1 MKTFGTEGPVSPEK
15 NYIVS
20 RTAEL
25 TDFIDRI
32 KQGKYLVIFA
42 PRQTGKTTFFQF
54 ALDMLVAEDPTYF
67 PIELNFE
74 AYVDVDPVD
83 FYRSLAEDIREGI
96 AHNFQKR
103 GSTPIEALVSFLD
116 TAEITDHLSMLR
128 FFQHLSNLLGNQK
141 FVVVIDEFDGIPK
154 TAVRGFLH
162 SLRRIYL
169 TRSASQCPHSVGIVG
184 VKSIAQLDYDRSVS
198 PFNIHDEFAV
208 SNFTLEQVR
217 ELLGQYTDE
226 VGQAFAPEVIESL
239 HKQTAG
245 QPFLVNRFAQILT
258 AELEIPKTEPITS
271 RHFSNAHTR
280 LLREQNRNIQ
290 HLLTNIRRD
299 PRFETL
305 LMQITSYDKGVD
317 FNLDNEI
324 ISELVTYGVIAED
337 TGGMCKIVN
346 PIYQFRIMRA
356 FKTPVNGLEREYFPE
371 DTRAGFRDYLTP
383 DGHIQMQSLLD
394 NFKDF
399 IARAGFRILQIP
411 DTPHEYVRQY
421 LLFTYLDQF
430 VRLVGGN
437 MYLEVQTG
445 RGRIDL
451 LILHNTRKYVVETKI
466 WEGDLLYEA
475 GKAQLAKYLSIENA
489 NEGYYVVFDHRKNPE
504 PQVETQTLQDLTIRS
519 YVIPVRTRTSFSFCY
534 TDVDTIHYYSLK
546 NIRSL

>member
-1 MKTFGTEGPVSPEK
+1 MRTFGTEGPVSPEK
-15 NYIVS
+15 NYVVS

-54 ALDMLVAEDPTYF
+54 ALDMLVAEDPTYV

-83 FYRSLAEDIREGI
+83 FYRSLVEDIRERMS
-96 AHNFQKR
+96 HNFQKR
-103 GSTPIEALVSFLD
+103 GTTSTEALMSFLD

-128 FFQHLSNLLGNQK
+128 FFQHLSNVLGNQK

-169 TRSASQCPHSVGIVG
+169 TRSTSQCPHSVGIVG

-208 SNFTLEQVR
+208 TNFTLEQVR

-226 VGQAFAPEVIESL
+226 VGQAFAPEVIENL

-258 AELEIPKTEPITS
+258 TELEIPKTEPITMA
-271 RHFSNAHTR
+271 HFSNAHTR

-299 PRFETL
+299 PRFERI
-305 LMQITSYDKGVD
+305 LMEITSYDKGVA
-317 FNLDNEI
+317 FNLDTEV
-324 ISELVTYGVIAED
+324 ISELVTYGVIEED

-356 FKTPVNGLEREYFPE
+356 FKQPINGLEREYLPE

-383 DGHIQMQSLLD
+383 DGHIHMQALLD

-411 DTPHEYVRQY
+411 DTPHEYVGQY
-421 LLFTYLDQF
+421 LLFAYLDQF
-430 VRLVGGN
+430 VHIVGGN

-445 RGRIDL
+445 RGRMDL
-451 LILHNTRKYVVETKI
+451 LILHNTRKYIVETKI

-475 GKAQLAKYLSIENA
+475 GKEQLAKYLSIEDV

-504 PQVETQTLQDLTIRS
+504 PRVETQTLHDLTIRS
-519 YVIPVRTRTSFSFCY
+519 YVIPVVQERPSAPT
-534 TDVDTIHYYSLK
+534 TINSK
-546 NIRSL
+546 GT

>member
-15 NYIVS
+15 NYVVS

-74 AYVDVDPVD
+74 AYEGVDPGD
-83 FYRSLAEDIREGI
+83 FYANFTEDIREQVVY
-96 AHNFQKR
+96 NFQKR
-103 GSTPIEALVSFLD
+103 GNTPPEAFMEFLN
-116 TAEITDHLSMLR
+116 TTEITDHLSMLR
-128 FFQHLSNLLGNQK
+128 FFRHLSNLLGNQK

-169 TRSASQCPHSVGIVG
+169 TRSVPQCPHSVGIVG
-184 VKSIAQLDYDRSVS
+184 IKSIAQLDYDRSVS

-208 SNFTLEQVR
+208 SNFTLEQVH
-217 ELLGQYTDE
+217 ELLGQYTGE

-258 AELEIPKTEPITS
+258 TELEIPKTDPITMA
-271 RHFSNAHTR
+271 HFANAHTR

-299 PRFETL
+299 PRFEPI
-305 LMQITSYDKGVD
+305 LMQITSYDKGVN
-317 FNLDNEI
+317 FNLDHEA

-346 PIYQFRIMRA
+346 PIYQFRIMQA
-356 FKTPVNGLEREYFPE
+356 FKQPINGLEREYLPE

-383 DGHIQMQSLLD
+383 DGHIHMQALLD

-411 DTPHEYVRQY
+411 DTPHEYVGQY
-421 LLFTYLDQF
+421 LLFAYLDQF

-437 MYLEVQTG
+437 MYLEVQAG
-445 RGRIDL
+445 RGRMDI

-475 GKAQLAKYLSIENA
+475 GKRQLAKYLSIENA

-504 PQVETQTLQDLTIRS
+504 PQVETQTLQNLTIRS
-519 YVIPVRTRTSFSFCY
+519 YVIPVVQERPSAPAAQ
-534 TDVDTIHYYSLK
+534 I
-546 NIRSL
+546 

>member
-15 NYIVS
+15 NYVVS

-54 ALDMLVAEDPTYF
+54 ALDMLVAEDLTYF

-74 AYVDVDPVD
+74 AYEGVDSVD
-83 FYRSLAEDIREGI
+83 FYRNLAEDIRDRIE
-96 AHNFQKR
+96 HNFQKHR
-103 GSTPIEALVSFLD
+103 STPIKVLKEFLD

-128 FFQHLSNLLGNQK
+128 FFEHLSNLLGNRK
-141 FVVVIDEFDGIPK
+141 FVVVIDEFDGIPQ

-169 TRSASQCPHSVGIVG
+169 TRNGPQCPHSVGIVG
-184 VKSIAQLDYDRSVS
+184 IKSIAQLDYDRSVS

-208 SNFTLEQVR
+208 SNFTREQVH
-217 ELLGQYTDE
+217 ELLGQYTEE

-239 HKQTAG
+239 HKQTGG

-258 AELEIPKTEPITS
+258 VELEIPKTEPITMA
-271 RHFSNAHTR
+271 HFSSAHTR

-299 PRFETL
+299 PRFERV
-305 LMQITSYDKGVD
+305 LMQIASYDEGVA
-317 FNLDNEI
+317 FNLDNDV
-324 ISELVTYGVIAED
+324 ISELVTYGVIEED
-337 TGGMCKIVN
+337 TGGVCKIVN
-346 PIYQFRIMRA
+346 PIYQFRIMQA
-356 FKTPVNGLEREYFPE
+356 FKQPINGLEREYLPE
-371 DTRAGFRDYLTP
+371 DTRAGFRDYLAP
-383 DGHIQMQSLLD
+383 DGHIHMRSLLD

-399 IARAGFRILQIP
+399 IARAGFKILQIP
-411 DTPHEYVRQY
+411 DTPHEYIGQY
-421 LLFTYLDQF
+421 LLFAYLDQF
-430 VRLVGGN
+430 VRIIGGN
-437 MYLEVQTG
+437 MYLEVRTG
-445 RGRIDL
+445 RGRMDL
-451 LILHNTRKYVVETKI
+451 LILHNARKYVVETKI

-475 GKAQLAKYLSIENA
+475 GKQQLAKYLSIENA

-504 PQVETQTLQDLTIRS
+504 PRLETQTLQDMTIRS
-519 YVIPVRTRTSFSFCY
+519 YVIPVVQERPSDPAIRT
-534 TDVDTIHYYSLK
+534 
-546 NIRSL
+546 

>member
-15 NYIVS
+15 NHIVS

-42 PRQTGKTTFFQF
+42 PRQTGKTTFFQA
-54 ALDMLVAEDPTYF
+54 ALNTLAAEEPIYF
-67 PIELNFE
+67 PISLNFE
-74 AYVDVDPVD
+74 TYEDCSPSD
-83 FYRSLAEDIREGI
+83 FYENLTEDIREAVENI
-96 AHNFQKR
+96 FQTR
-103 GSTPIEALVSFLD
+103 GEAPPVALTQFLEN
-116 TAEITDHLSMLR
+116 TQITNHLSLRR
-128 FFQHLSNLLGNQK
+128 FFRQFVGLLENRRIV
-141 FVVVIDEFDGIPK
+141 FIIDEFDGIPQE
-154 TAVRGFLH
+154 AVKGFLH
-162 SLRRIYL
+162 SLRHIYL
-169 TRSASQCPHSVGIVG
+169 LKVPLRCPYSLGIVG

-198 PFNIHDEFAV
+198 PFNIHDEFAL

-258 AELEIPKTEPITS
+258 AELEIPKTDPITL
-271 RHFSNAHTR
+271 RHFSSAHTR

-299 PRFETL
+299 PRFERI
-305 LMQITSYDKGVD
+305 LMEITSYDKGVD
-317 FNLDNEI
+317 FNLDTEI
-324 ISELVTYGVIAED
+324 ISELVTYGVIEED
-337 TGGMCKIVN
+337 TNGMCKIVN

-356 FKTPVNGLEREYFPE
+356 FKRPVNGLEQEYFPE

-383 DGHIQMQSLLD
+383 DGHIHMQLLLD

-411 DTPHEYVRQY
+411 DTPHEYVGQY
-421 LLFTYLDQF
+421 LLFAYLDQF

-445 RGRIDL
+445 RGRMDL
-451 LILHNTRKYVVETKI
+451 LILHNARKYVVETKI

-475 GKAQLAKYLSIENA
+475 GKAQLAKYLGIENA

-504 PQVETQTLQDLTIRS
+504 PRVETQTLQDLTIRS
-519 YVIPVRTRTSFSFCY
+519 YVIPVVQERPSDSAAQ
-534 TDVDTIHYYSLK
+534 I
-546 NIRSL
+546 

>member
-1 MKTFGTEGPVSPEK
+1 MKTFGTEGPVSPER
-15 NYIVS
+15 NYVVS

-54 ALDMLVAEDPTYF
+54 ALDMLVAENPTYF

-74 AYVDVDPVD
+74 AYEGVDPGD
-83 FYRSLAEDIREGI
+83 FYANFTEDIREQVVY
-96 AHNFQKR
+96 NFQKR
-103 GSTPIEALVSFLD
+103 GNTPPEAFMEFLN
-116 TAEITDHLSMLR
+116 TTEIADHLSMLR

-169 TRSASQCPHSVGIVG
+169 TRSVPQCPHSVGIVG
-184 VKSIAQLDYDRSVS
+184 IKSIAQLDYDRSVS

-258 AELEIPKTEPITS
+258 TELDIPKTDTITMA
-271 RHFSNAHTR
+271 HFSNAHTR

-299 PRFETL
+299 PRFETI
-305 LMQITSYDKGVD
+305 LMQIASYDEGVA

-337 TGGMCKIVN
+337 TDGMCRVVN

-356 FKTPVNGLEREYFPE
+356 FKQPVNGLEREYLPE

-383 DGHIQMQSLLD
+383 DGHIHMQALLD

-411 DTPHEYVRQY
+411 DTPHEYVGQY
-421 LLFTYLDQF
+421 LLFAYLDQF

-445 RGRIDL
+445 RGRMDL

-475 GKAQLAKYLSIENA
+475 GKKQLAKYLSIENA

-519 YVIPVRTRTSFSFCY
+519 YVIPVVQERPSTP
-534 TDVDTIHYYSLK
+534 VG
-546 NIRSL
+546 

>member
-20 RTAEL
+20 RAAEL
-25 TDFIDRI
+25 ADFIDRI

-83 FYRSLAEDIREGI
+83 FYRSLVEDIREGM
-96 AHNFQKR
+96 AYNFQKH
-103 GSTPIEALVSFLD
+103 GSTPTEALVSFLD

-128 FFQHLSNLLGNQK
+128 FFQHLANLLCNQK

-198 PFNIHDEFAV
+198 PFNIHDEFAL
-208 SNFTLEQVR
+208 SNFTPEQVR

-239 HKQTAG
+239 HKHTAG
-245 QPFLVNRFAQILT
+245 QPFLVNRFAQMLT

-271 RHFSNAHTR
+271 QHFSNAHTR

-299 PRFETL
+299 PRFETI

-337 TGGMCKIVN
+337 TGGMCRIVN

-356 FKTPVNGLEREYFPE
+356 FKRPVNGLEREYLPE

-383 DGHIQMQSLLD
+383 DGHIHMQALLD

-411 DTPHEYVRQY
+411 DTPHEYVGQY
-421 LLFTYLDQF
+421 LLFAYLDQF

-445 RGRIDL
+445 RGRMDL
-451 LILHNTRKYVVETKI
+451 LILHNARKYIVETKI

-475 GKAQLAKYLSIENA
+475 GKEQLAKYLSIENA

-504 PQVETQTLQDLTIRS
+504 PRVETQTLRDLTIWS
-519 YVIPVRTRTSFSFCY
+519 YVIPVVQERPSAPAAHIF
-534 TDVDTIHYYSLK
+534 VA
-546 NIRSL
+546 

>member
-1 MKTFGTEGPVSPEK
+1 MKTFGTEGPVSPKK

-25 TDFIDRI
+25 TDFIYRI

-42 PRQTGKTTFFQF
+42 PRQTGKTTFFQL

-74 AYVDVDPVD
+74 AYVDVEPAD
-83 FYRSLAEDIREGI
+83 FYRNLVEDIREGI
-96 AHNFQKR
+96 VHNFQKR
-103 GSTPIEALVSFLD
+103 GSTPTKALVSFLD

-128 FFQHLSNLLGNQK
+128 FFQHLASLLGNQK
-141 FVVVIDEFDGIPK
+141 FVVIIDEFDGIPK

-169 TRSASQCPHSVGIVG
+169 TRSAPQCPHSVGIVG

-198 PFNIHDEFAV
+198 PFNIHDEFALP
-208 SNFTLEQVR
+208 NFTLEQVR

-226 VGQAFAPEVIESL
+226 VGQVFAPEVIESL
-239 HKQTAG
+239 HKQTGG
-245 QPFLVNRFAQILT
+245 QPFLVNRCAQILT
-258 AELEIPKTEPITS
+258 AELEIPKIDPIVME
-271 RHFSNAHTR
+271 HFSRAHAR

-299 PRFETL
+299 RRFERI
-305 LMQITSYDKGVD
+305 LMEIASYDKGVA
-317 FNLDNEI
+317 FNLDNEA
-324 ISELVTYGVIAED
+324 ISELVTYGVIEED
-337 TGGMCKIVN
+337 TGGICKIVN
-346 PIYQFRIMRA
+346 PVYQFRIMQA
-356 FKTPVNGLEREYFPE
+356 FKQPINGLEREYFPE

-383 DGHIQMQSLLD
+383 DGHIHMQSLLD
-394 NFKDF
+394 NFKNF
-399 IARAGFRILQIP
+399 IARAGFKILQIP
-411 DTPHEYVRQY
+411 DTPYEYVGQY
-421 LLFTYLDQF
+421 LLFAYLDQF
-430 VRLVGGN
+430 VRLVSGN

-475 GKAQLAKYLSIENA
+475 GKQQLAKYLIIENV

-504 PQVETQTLQDLTIRS
+504 PRVETQTLQDLTIRS
-519 YVIPVRTRTSFSFCY
+519 YVIPVVQERPSA
-534 TDVDTIHYYSLK
+534 
-546 NIRSL
+546 

>member
-1 MKTFGTEGPVSPEK
+1 MKTFGTEGPVSPER
-15 NYIVS
+15 NYVVS

-54 ALDMLVAEDPTYF
+54 ALDMLVAENPTYF

-74 AYVDVDPVD
+74 AYEGVDPGD
-83 FYRSLAEDIREGI
+83 FYANFTEDIREQVVY
-96 AHNFQKR
+96 NFQKR
-103 GSTPIEALVSFLD
+103 GNTPPEAFMEFLN
-116 TAEITDHLSMLR
+116 TTEIADHLSMLR

-169 TRSASQCPHSVGIVG
+169 TRSVPQCPHSVGIVG
-184 VKSIAQLDYDRSVS
+184 IKSIAQLDYDRSVS

-258 AELEIPKTEPITS
+258 TELDIPKTDTITMA
-271 RHFSNAHTR
+271 HFSNAHTR

-299 PRFETL
+299 PRFETI
-305 LMQITSYDKGVD
+305 LMQIASYDEGVA

-337 TGGMCKIVN
+337 TDGMCRVVN

-356 FKTPVNGLEREYFPE
+356 FKQPVNGLEREYLPE

-383 DGHIQMQSLLD
+383 DGHIHMQALLD

-411 DTPHEYVRQY
+411 DTPHEYVGQY
-421 LLFTYLDQF
+421 LLFAYLDQF

-445 RGRIDL
+445 RGRMDL

-475 GKAQLAKYLSIENA
+475 GKKQLAKYLSIENA

-504 PQVETQTLQDLTIRS
+504 PQVETQTLQELTIRS
-519 YVIPVRTRTSFSFCY
+519 YVIPIVQERPSASTTRNSKGKITS
-534 TDVDTIHYYSLK
+534 
-546 NIRSL
+546 

>member
-15 NYIVS
+15 NYVVS

-54 ALDMLVAEDPTYF
+54 ALDMLVAEDLTYF

-74 AYVDVDPVD
+74 AYEGVDSVD
-83 FYRSLAEDIREGI
+83 FYRNLAEDIRDRIE
-96 AHNFQKR
+96 HNFQKHR
-103 GSTPIEALVSFLD
+103 STPIKVLKEFLD

-128 FFQHLSNLLGNQK
+128 FFEHLSNLLGNRK
-141 FVVVIDEFDGIPK
+141 FVVVIDEFDGIPQ

-169 TRSASQCPHSVGIVG
+169 TRNGPQCPHSVGIVG
-184 VKSIAQLDYDRSVS
+184 IKSIAQLDYDRSVS

-208 SNFTLEQVR
+208 SNFTREQVH
-217 ELLGQYTDE
+217 ELLGQYTEE

-239 HKQTAG
+239 HKQTGG

-258 AELEIPKTEPITS
+258 VELEIPKTEPITMA
-271 RHFSNAHTR
+271 HFSSAHTR

-299 PRFETL
+299 PRFERV
-305 LMQITSYDKGVD
+305 LMQIASYDEGVT
-317 FNLDNEI
+317 FNLDNDV
-324 ISELVTYGVIAED
+324 ISELVTYGVIEED
-337 TGGMCKIVN
+337 TGGVCKIVN
-346 PIYQFRIMRA
+346 PIYQFRIMQA
-356 FKTPVNGLEREYFPE
+356 FKQPINGLEREYLPE
-371 DTRAGFRDYLTP
+371 DTRAGFRDYLAP
-383 DGHIQMQSLLD
+383 DGHIHMRSLLD

-399 IARAGFRILQIP
+399 IARAGFKILQIP
-411 DTPHEYVRQY
+411 DTPHEYIGQY
-421 LLFTYLDQF
+421 LLFAYLDQF
-430 VRLVGGN
+430 VRIIGGN
-437 MYLEVQTG
+437 MYLEVRTG
-445 RGRIDL
+445 RGRMDL
-451 LILHNTRKYVVETKI
+451 LILHNARKYVVETKI

-475 GKAQLAKYLSIENA
+475 GKQQLAKYLSIENA

-504 PQVETQTLQDLTIRS
+504 PRLETQTLQDMTIRS
-519 YVIPVRTRTSFSFCY
+519 YVIPVVQERPSDPAIRT
-534 TDVDTIHYYSLK
+534 
-546 NIRSL
+546 

>member
-1 MKTFGTEGPVSPEK
+1 MKTFGTEGPVFPEK

-25 TDFIDRI
+25 TDFVDRI

-54 ALDMLVAEDPTYF
+54 ALDMLVDEDPTYF

-74 AYVDVDPVD
+74 AYVDVDPTD
-83 FYRSLAEDIREGI
+83 FYRSLAEDIRE
-96 AHNFQKR
+96 AMVHNPQKR
-103 GSTPIEALVSFLD
+103 GSAPTEALVSFLD

-128 FFQHLSNLLGNQK
+128 FFQHLANLLWNQK

-169 TRSASQCPHSVGIVG
+169 TRSAQQCPHSVGIVG
-184 VKSIAQLDYDRSVS
+184 VKSIEQLDYDCSVS

-217 ELLGQYTDE
+217 ELLAQYTDE

-245 QPFLVNRFAQILT
+245 QPFLVNRCAQILT
-258 AELEIPKTEPITS
+258 TELEIPKTESITMA
-271 RHFSNAHTR
+271 HFSNAHTQ
-280 LLREQNRNIQ
+280 LLRQQNRNIQ

-299 PRFETL
+299 PRFEKI

-317 FNLDNEI
+317 FNLDDEV
-324 ISELVTYGVIAED
+324 ISELVTYGVIEED
-337 TGGMCKIVN
+337 TGGMCKIVS

-356 FKTPVNGLEREYFPE
+356 FKRSVNGLERDYLPE
-371 DTRAGFRDYLTP
+371 DTRAGFQDYLTP
-383 DGHIQMQSLLD
+383 DGHVQMQALLD

-411 DTPHEYVRQY
+411 DTPHEYVGQS
-421 LLFTYLDQF
+421 LLFAYLDQF
-430 VRLVGGN
+430 VRLVGGH

-445 RGRIDL
+445 RGRMDM
-451 LILHNTRKYVVETKI
+451 LILHNARKYVVETKI

-475 GKAQLAKYLSIENA
+475 GKTQLAKYLTIENV

-519 YVIPVRTRTSFSFCY
+519 YVIPVIQERPSATAARIF
-534 TDVDTIHYYSLK
+534 VA
-546 NIRSL
+546 

>member
-74 AYVDVDPVD
+74 AYVDVDSVD
-83 FYRSLAEDIREGI
+83 FYTNLAEDIRGRI

-103 GSTPIEALVSFLD
+103 GSTPPEAFIEFLNA
-116 TAEITDHLSMLR
+116 AEITDHLSMLR
-128 FFQHLSNLLGNQK
+128 FFQHLSNLLGKQK

-169 TRSASQCPHSVGIVG
+169 TRSAPQSPHSVGIVG

-198 PFNIHDEFAV
+198 PFNIHDEFAL

-226 VGQAFAPEVIESL
+226 VGQAFTPEVIESL

-258 AELEIPKTEPITS
+258 TELEIPKTEPITLG
-271 RHFSNAHTR
+271 HFSSAHTR

-299 PRFETL
+299 PRFERI

-317 FNLDNEI
+317 FNLDTEI
-324 ISELVTYGVIAED
+324 ISELVTYGVIEED
-337 TGGMCKIVN
+337 TDGMCKIVN

-356 FKTPVNGLEREYFPE
+356 FKRPVNGLERDYFPE

-383 DGHIQMQSLLD
+383 DGHLQMQSLLD

-411 DTPHEYVRQY
+411 DTPHEYVGQY
-421 LLFTYLDQF
+421 LLFAYLDQF

-445 RGRIDL
+445 RGRMDL
-451 LILHNTRKYVVETKI
+451 LILHNARKYVVETKI

-475 GKAQLAKYLSIENA
+475 GKAQLAKYLGIENA

-504 PQVETQTLQDLTIRS
+504 PRVETQTLQDLTIRS
-519 YVIPVRTRTSFSFCY
+519 YVIPVVQERPSDSAAQ
-534 TDVDTIHYYSLK
+534 I
-546 NIRSL
+546 

>member
-1 MKTFGTEGPVSPEK
+1 
-15 NYIVS
+15 
-20 RTAEL
+20 
-25 TDFIDRI
+25 
-32 KQGKYLVIFA
+32 
-42 PRQTGKTTFFQF
+42 
-54 ALDMLVAEDPTYF
+54 
-67 PIELNFE
+67 
-74 AYVDVDPVD
+74 
-83 FYRSLAEDIREGI
+83 
-96 AHNFQKR
+96 
-103 GSTPIEALVSFLD
+103 
-116 TAEITDHLSMLR
+116 
-128 FFQHLSNLLGNQK
+128 
-141 FVVVIDEFDGIPK
+141 
-154 TAVRGFLH
+154 
-162 SLRRIYL
+162 
-169 TRSASQCPHSVGIVG
+169 
-184 VKSIAQLDYDRSVS
+184 
-198 PFNIHDEFAV
+198 
-208 SNFTLEQVR
+208 VR

-226 VGQAFAPEVIESL
+226 VGQAFTPEVIESL

-258 AELEIPKTEPITS
+258 TELEIPKTEPITS

-317 FNLDNEI
+317 FNLDSEV
-324 ISELVTYGVIAED
+324 ISELVTYGVIEED

-411 DTPHEYVRQY
+411 DTPHEYVGQY
-421 LLFTYLDQF
+421 LLFAYLDQF

-445 RGRIDL
+445 RGRMDL
-451 LILHNTRKYVVETKI
+451 LILHNARKYVVETKI

-475 GKAQLAKYLSIENA
+475 GKAQLAKYLGIENA

-504 PQVETQTLQDLTIRS
+504 PRVETQTLQDLTIRS
-519 YVIPVRTRTSFSFCY
+519 YVIPVVQERPSDSAAQ
-534 TDVDTIHYYSLK
+534 I
-546 NIRSL
+546 

>member
-20 RTAEL
+20 RSAEL
-25 TDFIDRI
+25 TDFIDRV

-67 PIELNFE
+67 PISLNFE
-74 AYVDVDPVD
+74 TYEDCSPSD
-83 FYRSLAEDIREGI
+83 FYENLIEDIREAVKNI
-96 AHNFQKR
+96 FQMSGK
-103 GSTPIEALVSFLD
+103 ALPMALTQFLED
-116 TAEITDHLSMLR
+116 TQITSHLSMRR
-128 FFQHLSNLLGNQK
+128 FFRQFAELLENK
-141 FVVVIDEFDGIPK
+141 RIVFIIDEFDGIPQG
-154 TAVRGFLH
+154 AVKGFLH
-162 SLRRIYL
+162 SLRHIYL
-169 TRSASQCPHSVGIVG
+169 LKSPLRCPHSVSIVG
-184 VKSIAQLDYDRSVS
+184 IKSIAQLDYDRSVS

-239 HKQTAG
+239 HKQTSG
-245 QPFLVNRFAQILT
+245 QPFLVNRCAQILT
-258 AELEIPKTEPITS
+258 TELEIPKTEPITME
-271 RHFSNAHTR
+271 HFSSAHTR

-299 PRFETL
+299 PRFEKI
-305 LMQITSYDKGVD
+305 LMEITSYDGGVA
-317 FNLDNEI
+317 FNLDNEA
-324 ISELVTYGVIAED
+324 ISELVTYGVIEED
-337 TGGMCKIVN
+337 TDGMCKVVN
-346 PIYQFRIMRA
+346 PIYQFRIMQA
-356 FKTPVNGLEREYFPE
+356 FKQPINGLEREYFPE
-371 DTRAGFRDYLTP
+371 DTRAGFRDYLAP
-383 DGHIQMQSLLD
+383 DGHIHMQALLD

-399 IARAGFRILQIP
+399 IVRAGFRILQIP
-411 DTPHEYVRQY
+411 DTPHEYVGQY
-421 LLFTYLDQF
+421 LLFAYLDQF

-451 LILHNTRKYVVETKI
+451 LILHNARKYVVETKI

-475 GKAQLAKYLSIENA
+475 GKEQLAKYLSIENA

-504 PQVETQTLQDLTIRS
+504 PRVETETLQNLMIRS
-519 YVIPVRTRTSFSFCY
+519 YVIPVVQERPSAPATQ
-534 TDVDTIHYYSLK
+534 I
-546 NIRSL
+546 

>member
-1 MKTFGTEGPVSPEK
+1 MKTFGTEGPVSPER
-15 NYIVS
+15 NYVVS

-54 ALDMLVAEDPTYF
+54 ALDMLVAENPTYF

-74 AYVDVDPVD
+74 AYEGVDPGD
-83 FYRSLAEDIREGI
+83 FYANFTEDIREQVVY
-96 AHNFQKR
+96 NFQKR
-103 GSTPIEALVSFLD
+103 GNTPPEAFIEFLN
-116 TAEITDHLSMLR
+116 TTEIADHLSMLR

-169 TRSASQCPHSVGIVG
+169 TRSVPQCPHSVGIVG
-184 VKSIAQLDYDRSVS
+184 IKSIAQLDYDRSVS

-258 AELEIPKTEPITS
+258 TELDIPKTDTITMA
-271 RHFSNAHTR
+271 HFSNAHTR

-299 PRFETL
+299 PRFETI
-305 LMQITSYDKGVD
+305 LMQIASYDEGVA

-337 TGGMCKIVN
+337 TDGMCRVVN

-356 FKTPVNGLEREYFPE
+356 FKQPVNGLEREYLPE

-383 DGHIQMQSLLD
+383 DGHIHMQALLD

-411 DTPHEYVRQY
+411 DTPHEYVGQY
-421 LLFTYLDQF
+421 LLFAYLDQF

-445 RGRIDL
+445 RGRMDL
-451 LILHNTRKYVVETKI
+451 LILHNTRK
-466 WEGDLLYEA
+466 L
-475 GKAQLAKYLSIENA
+475 
-489 NEGYYVVFDHRKNPE
+489 
-504 PQVETQTLQDLTIRS
+504 
-519 YVIPVRTRTSFSFCY
+519 CC
-534 TDVDTIHYYSLK
+534 
-546 NIRSL
+546 

>member
-20 RTAEL
+20 RRAEL

-42 PRQTGKTTFFQF
+42 PRQTGKTTFFQA
-54 ALDMLVAEDPTYF
+54 ALNTLASEEPIYF
-67 PIELNFE
+67 PIPLNFE
-74 AYVDVDPVD
+74 IYEGCSLAD
-83 FYRSLAEDIREGI
+83 FYENLTEDIRE
-96 AHNFQKR
+96 AVKDVFQMR
-103 GSTPIEALVSFLD
+103 REAPPTTLAQFLEN
-116 TAEITDHLSMLR
+116 TQITSHFSMRR
-128 FFQHLSNLLGNQK
+128 FFRQFGDLLENK
-141 FVVVIDEFDGIPK
+141 RIVFIIDEFDGIPQE
-154 TAVRGFLH
+154 AVKGFLH
-162 SLRRIYL
+162 SLRHIYL
-169 TRSASQCPHSVGIVG
+169 LKVPLRCPYSLGIVG
-184 VKSIAQLDYDRSVS
+184 IKSIAQLDYDRSVS
-198 PFNIHDEFAV
+198 PFNIHDEFALP
-208 SNFTLEQVR
+208 NFTLEQVH

-226 VGQAFAPEVIESL
+226 VGQALAPEVIESL
-239 HKQTAG
+239 HKQTGG

-258 AELEIPKTEPITS
+258 TELEIPKTESITMD
-271 RHFSNAHTR
+271 HFSNAHTR

-299 PRFETL
+299 PRFERI
-305 LMQITSYDKGVD
+305 LMEIASYDKGVA
-317 FNLDNEI
+317 FNLDNEV

-337 TGGMCKIVN
+337 TGGMCRIVN

-356 FKTPVNGLEREYFPE
+356 FKQPVNGLEREYFPE
-371 DTRAGFRDYLTP
+371 DTRAGFRDYLIS
-383 DGHIQMQSLLD
+383 DGHIHMQALLD

-411 DTPHEYVRQY
+411 DTPHEYVGQY

-430 VRLVGGN
+430 VRIVGGH

-445 RGRIDL
+445 RGRMDL

-475 GKAQLAKYLSIENA
+475 GKTQLAKYLSIENA
-489 NEGYYVVFDHRKNPE
+489 NEGYYVVFDHRKNPQ
-504 PQVETQTLQDLTIRS
+504 PRAETQTLQDLTIRS
-519 YVIPVRTRTSFSFCY
+519 YVIPVVQERPSTPTAHIF
-534 TDVDTIHYYSLK
+534 VA
-546 NIRSL
+546 